1 MNDKSLSIAFTVE
14 ADPDQVYAAVN
25 DVRSWW
31 SGEIDGTT
39 DQLGSTFTYTYEDK
53 HHSTQLITELI
64 PGELVIWHVVEG
76 RIRFV
81 KDETEWTDTAI
92 RFDIIPHG
100 PHTEVRFTHIGLSPD
115 SECFDS
121 CSNAWS
127 YYVGARLRNRI
138 RRGRANPI

>member
-1 MNDKSLSIAFTVE
+1 MNDKSLTIAFTVE
-14 ADPDQVYAAVN
+14 ADPDQVFAAIN

-39 DQLGSTFTYTYEDK
+39 DQLGSTFTYTYEDM
-53 HHSTQLITELI
+53 HESTQLITDLI
-64 PGELVIWHVVEG
+64 PGELVIWHVVKG

-81 KDETEWTDTAI
+81 KDEAEWTDTAI
-92 RFDIIPHG
+92 RFDIIPQG

-115 SECFDS
+115 FECFDS

-127 YYVGARLRNRI
+127 YYVGASLRNRI
-138 RRGRANPI
+138 TRGRADPI